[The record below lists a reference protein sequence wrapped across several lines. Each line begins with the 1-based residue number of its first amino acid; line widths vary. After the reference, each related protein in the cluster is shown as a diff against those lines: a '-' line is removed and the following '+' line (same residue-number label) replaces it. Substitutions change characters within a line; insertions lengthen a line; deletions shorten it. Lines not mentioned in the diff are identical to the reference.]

1 VVYAYYFAMLRPPEK
16 VKPHQNLGEIML
28 RSFVLLVIGLALVF
42 PSSAQTPSATVL
54 AINYD
59 DALKR
64 ARENS
69 PELLAAQ
76 TSASLAKEDRL
87 QARAALLP
95 DVNWMNGFIYT
106 QPNGRESG
114 VFVSNDGTHVYNN
127 QAVVHGE
134 ILSLTKLAERRMAIA
149 AEAAAIARTE
159 IVSRGLT
166 VVVTEDYYGLVA
178 AQRKNADAKQS
189 LEEAER
195 FLEVSQKLEEGG
207 EAARSDVV
215 KAQVQAEQR
224 RREAQDTELAAEK
237 ARIGLAVLIFTDF
250 QQAYQVVDDLEQL
263 PTLPP
268 YDQAQALAAKN
279 NPDVRAAELA
289 VSQERFGVK
298 AARGEMLPSLTFDY
312 FYGINAREYAIYD
325 PEHFRNLGSSIQ
337 VELNIPVWNWGA
349 TRSKIRQAELR
360 VRQAQRELSF
370 TQKNVLADLKSFHRE
385 AEVAGTQVASLRRS
399 ADLAAESLRLTLLGY
414 QAGEATALE
423 VVDAQATLIEARNAL
438 ADGLLRY
445 RLALASLQTITGAF

>member
-1 VVYAYYFAMLRPPEK
+1 
-16 VKPHQNLGEIML
+16 
-28 RSFVLLVIGLALVF
+28 
-42 PSSAQTPSATVL
+42 
-54 AINYD
+54 
-59 DALKR
+59 
-64 ARENS
+64 
-69 PELLAAQ
+69 
-76 TSASLAKEDRL
+76 
-87 QARAALLP
+87 
-95 DVNWMNGFIYT
+95 MNGFIYT

-127 QAVVHGE
+127 HAVVHGE

-149 AEAAAIARTE
+149 AEAAAVARTE
-159 IVSRGLT
+159 IASRGLT
-166 VVVTEDYYGLVA
+166 VVVTESYYGLVA
-178 AQRKNADAKQS
+178 AQRKNADAKRS

-195 FLEVSQKLEEGG
+195 FLEITQKLEAGG

-215 KAQVQAEQR
+215 KAQVQSGQR
-224 RREAQDTELAAEK
+224 RREAQDAELEVEK
-237 ARIGLAVLIFTDF
+237 VRIGLAVLIFSDF
-250 QQAYQVVDDLEQL
+250 QQEFQVVDDLEKS
-263 PTLPP
+263 PVLPP
-268 YDQAQALAAKN
+268 IDQAKALAAKN

-289 VSQERFGVK
+289 ISQESFSVK
-298 AARGEMLPSLTFDY
+298 AARGEMLPSLSFDY

-325 PEHFRNLGSSIQ
+325 AEHFRNLGSSFQ

-349 TRSKIRQAELR
+349 TRSKIRQGELR
-360 VRQAQRELSF
+360 LRQARSELSF
-370 TQKNVLADLKSFHRE
+370 TQKKTLANLKLFHRE

-423 VVDAQATLIEARNAL
+423 VVDAQATLIEARNAV